1 MTTVGWSASPT
12 ARSNF
17 RAAARAAIHIPTI
30 TAWARTLPT
39 LRSTFTRR
47 SPMQSVSLRA
57 ACALFSL
64 LLTGAACAQDATTT
78 PDQDLYLQ
86 ALQSIAEGRRADAAA
101 ELRRLIEQAPEHA
114 GAWLELALT
123 QCSLGNSDEA
133 ERLFAIIETRFKPSQ
148 AILQLIAE
156 TREEGCTRW
165 DAYASTVVTA
175 GRGIDQN
182 VNQGARTN
190 RYLVDA
196 PSGQVEYE
204 LSDDFR
210 PRHDQYMQVSG
221 ETMRE
226 LTPNGMLGFVQYQ
239 LRHND
244 RLHEYDTSSVFA
256 GLEAP
261 YRLNTWRLRATATLG
276 LVTLGGHLYQRQAQ
290 LQARMTPPL
299 SLPQG
304 MQFNL
309 VGVLTHNSF
318 PSLTN
323 FDSNTQELRGHLSWR
338 KGPAY
343 AGATLGWLNDH
354 ALAQRPGGNR
364 QGSFANLVLRR
375 HLGRGVNSELG
386 YSRQTWRSSHPY
398 SPGLIDQVRD
408 QATQVLR
415 GSLSYAIGKQHAL
428 VLEGRLVRNQE
439 NISIFQYNNR
449 QLQLSW
455 QWQLP

>member
-1 MTTVGWSASPT
+1 M
-12 ARSNF
+12 
-17 RAAARAAIHIPTI
+17 
-30 TAWARTLPT
+30 
-39 LRSTFTRR
+39 
-47 SPMQSVSLRA
+47 MSVSLRA
-57 ACALFSL
+57 ACALTL
-64 LLTGAACAQDATTT
+64 LLLGGAVRAQDVAAP

-133 ERLFAIIETRFKPSQ
+133 ERLFATIETRFKPSQ

-156 TREEGCTRW
+156 TREEGCSRW
-165 DAYASTVVTA
+165 DAFSSAVVTA

-190 RYLVDA
+190 RYVVDA
-196 PSGQVEYE
+196 PDGQVEYE
-204 LSDDFR
+204 LSGDFT
-210 PRHDQYMQVSG
+210 PRHDQYTQVSG
-221 ETMRE
+221 EYMRE
-226 LTPNGMLGFVQYQ
+226 VTPNGMLGFAQYQ
-239 LRHND
+239 IRHND
-244 RLHEYDTSSVFA
+244 RLHQYDTSSLFA

-261 YRLNTWRLRATATLG
+261 YRFGGWRLRATATVG
-276 LVTLGGHLYQRQAQ
+276 LVTLGGDLYQRQAQ
-290 LQARMTPPL
+290 LQARVVPPL
-299 SLPQG
+299 RLPQT
-304 MQFNL
+304 MQFN
-309 VGVLTHNSF
+309 VVAGVTYNTF

-323 FDSNTQELRGHLSWR
+323 FDSSTQELRGHLSWR
-338 KGPAY
+338 KGPNY
-343 AGATLGWLNDH
+343 AGATLGWQNDH
-354 ALAQRPGGNR
+354 ALAHRPGGNR
-364 QGSFANLVLRR
+364 NGSFANLLLRR
-375 HLGRGVNSELG
+375 SLGRGVNTELG
-386 YSRQTWRSSHPY
+386 YSRQTWHGSRAY
-398 SPGLIDQVRD
+398 SPGLIEQVRD

-415 GSLSYAIGKQHAL
+415 GSVSYAIDKQQSL

>member
-1 MTTVGWSASPT
+1 MK
-12 ARSNF
+12 
-17 RAAARAAIHIPTI
+17 
-30 TAWARTLPT
+30 
-39 LRSTFTRR
+39 
-47 SPMQSVSLRA
+47 SVSLRA
-57 ACALFSL
+57 RCALSL
-64 LLTGAACAQDATTT
+64 LLLCGAAHAADA
-78 PDQDLYLQ
+78 PQSAKEPLDQDLYLQ

-133 ERLFAIIETRFKPSQ
+133 ERLFAIIETRFKPSP
-148 AILQLIAE
+148 AILELIAE

-165 DAYASTVVTA
+165 DVFSSSLVTA

-190 RYLVDA
+190 RYVVDA
-196 PSGQVEYE
+196 PDGQVEYE
-204 LSDDFR
+204 LSGDFT
-210 PRHDQYMQVSG
+210 PRHDQYTQVSG

-226 LTPNGMLGFVQYQ
+226 VSPNGMLGFAQYQ
-239 LRHND
+239 IRHND
-244 RLHEYDTSSVFA
+244 RLHQYDTSSLFA

-261 YRLNTWRLRATATLG
+261 YRFKAWRLRATATLG
-276 LVTLGGHLYQRQAQ
+276 LVTLGGHLYQRQVQ
-290 LQARMTPPL
+290 LQARVVPPL
-299 SLPQG
+299 RLPQT
-304 MQFNL
+304 MQFNV
-309 VGVLTHNSF
+309 VGGITYNNF

-323 FDSNTQELRGHLSWR
+323 FDSSTQEVRGNLSWR
-338 KGPAY
+338 KGPSY
-343 AGATLGWLNDH
+343 ASATLGWQNDH
-354 ALAQRPGGNR
+354 ALAHRPGGNR
-364 QGSFANLVLRR
+364 KGSFANLILRR
-375 HLGRGVNSELG
+375 GLGGGINTEIG
-386 YSRQTWRSSHPY
+386 YSRQSWHGSRAY
-398 SPGLIDQVRD
+398 SPTLIDVVRD

-415 GSLSYAIGKQHAL
+415 GSVSYAIDQRQSL